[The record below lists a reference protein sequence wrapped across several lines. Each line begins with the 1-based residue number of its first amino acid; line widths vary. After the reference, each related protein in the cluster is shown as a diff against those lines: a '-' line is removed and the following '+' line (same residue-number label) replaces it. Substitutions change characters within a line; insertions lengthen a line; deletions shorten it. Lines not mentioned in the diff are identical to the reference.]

1 MYVTT
6 RNIIAVVLLT
16 FAGSAGATDEIG
28 HLTWDCD
35 RAGAPS
41 LQEVKLLF
49 NTPSNYRASL
59 LRERLVSRL
68 RAECK
73 TGTSRLQVVLN
84 PLPAAT
90 EPRLVAALDL
100 RARAGRESAT
110 H

>member
-1 MYVTT
+1 MYLTT
-6 RNIIAVVLLT
+6 RNIIAAILLT
-16 FAGSAGATDEIG
+16 FAGSANATDVIG

-59 LRERLVSRL
+59 LRERLVNRL
-68 RAECK
+68 RAECQ

-100 RARAGRESAT
+100 HARAGRESAT

>member
-1 MYVTT
+1 MDIKT
-6 RNIIAVVLLT
+6 RNTIAAILLT
-16 FAGSAGATDEIG
+16 FAGSASATDEVG
-28 HLTWDCD
+28 HLTWNCD

-68 RAECK
+68 RAECQ
-73 TGTSRLQVVLN
+73 TGTSHLQVVLS
-84 PLPAAT
+84 PLPAAA

-100 RARAGRESAT
+100 RARAGRQSAT